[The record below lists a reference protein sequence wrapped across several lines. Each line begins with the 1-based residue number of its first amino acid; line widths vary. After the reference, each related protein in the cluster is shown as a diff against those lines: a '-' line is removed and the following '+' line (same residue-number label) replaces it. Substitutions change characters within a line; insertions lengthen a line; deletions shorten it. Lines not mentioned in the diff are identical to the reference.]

1 MLFCKWSKIFK
12 KKGFANLFLNLLIVR
27 TLHKVVNNRKVGV
40 LKMADSMSQ
49 EEINMLINSFNED
62 ANEPDT
68 SNKVVSS
75 SLNRKQN
82 NGKTS
87 LYKTID
93 FRKPNKLQYD
103 NLGALKQIHEQFA
116 KSLNNYLTMFLRT
129 SIQVDVDFEIIEQLA
144 YQQYVSIASKNC
156 LWGIYG
162 TSPSKDDEG
171 KCFLQFDTAF
181 CDFFIDRSFGGSADY
196 EEYSET
202 EDRKMADINKEISKS
217 LFLNVLNAY
226 EQAWTNANIMDFKMS
241 LITVEDNVQNLN
253 LGVINSEMML
263 IIPIVIS
270 IFQKHDDDD
279 DGETKQSIFKIGI
292 PYNVIEPVLDK
303 LNISN
308 MLLSHRSDIEN
319 DDVKHTIQKM
329 SNLVEVYVGETE
341 ILFSDLLYL
350 SKGDVLLFEKKKTD
364 PYDVNIG
371 GIKKYNAKPYR
382 IKNSICMQIIK

>member
-1 MLFCKWSKIFK
+1 
-12 KKGFANLFLNLLIVR
+12 
-27 TLHKVVNNRKVGV
+27 
-40 LKMADSMSQ
+40 MADSMSQ

-129 SIQVDVDFEIIEQLA
+129 SIQVDVDFEIIEQLT